1 MANEAVKQVIGFL
14 ASMAGSY
21 KYKED
26 WKSVLG
32 QPTCSIFTRMNVT
45 RLKTTDIHWKCQTK
59 ISLCGLQSLY
69 WFHLNEYLGF
79 FFFFFFV
86 ETRELYWLH
95 IVLQS
100 QQTALEP
107 EDTCRQA
114 ASTIHMHPRSPESL
128 LMALPWFPATG
139 SGLLSPVLGAGM

>member
-1 MANEAVKQVIGFL
+1 MASL
-14 ASMAGSY
+14 
-21 KYKED
+21 
-26 WKSVLG
+26 
-32 QPTCSIFTRMNVT
+32 
-45 RLKTTDIHWKCQTK
+45 TDTEHM
-59 ISLCGLQSLY
+59 
-69 WFHLNEYLGF
+69 
-79 FFFFFFV
+79 

-139 SGLLSPVLGAGM
+139 FQPPWSHAWSRNVEAAAPGLQGAGVDPSTCLSK

>member
-1 MANEAVKQVIGFL
+1 M
-14 ASMAGSY
+14 
-21 KYKED
+21 
-26 WKSVLG
+26 
-32 QPTCSIFTRMNVT
+32 
-45 RLKTTDIHWKCQTK
+45 
-59 ISLCGLQSLY
+59 
-69 WFHLNEYLGF
+69 
-79 FFFFFFV
+79 
-86 ETRELYWLH
+86 ETREFYWLH

-139 SGLLSPVLGAGM
+139 FRPPWSHAWSRNVEAAAPRLQGAGVRPEHLPEQGSVDQQILMPLSKGAYNVITVFEGYFSSPPNL

>member
-1 MANEAVKQVIGFL
+1 MTSRKMASL
-14 ASMAGSY
+14 
-21 KYKED
+21 
-26 WKSVLG
+26 
-32 QPTCSIFTRMNVT
+32 TH
-45 RLKTTDIHWKCQTK
+45 IHTK
-59 ISLCGLQSLY
+59 
-69 WFHLNEYLGF
+69 HM
-79 FFFFFFV
+79 

-128 LMALPWFPATG
+128 LMASPWFPATG
-139 SGLLSPVLGAGM
+139 SGLLGPMLGAGM